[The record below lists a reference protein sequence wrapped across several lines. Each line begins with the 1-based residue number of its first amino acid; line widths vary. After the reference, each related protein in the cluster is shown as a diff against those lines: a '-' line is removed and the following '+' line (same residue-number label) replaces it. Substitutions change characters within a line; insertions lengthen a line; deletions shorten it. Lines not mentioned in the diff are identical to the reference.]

1 MSPSLRHLL
10 ISAFVAAS
18 RWELYRAPRLLGPPG
33 GRYLVAGYAS
43 PLAAEPSFILA
54 FAHRWREPRRFFLL
68 LGLSFLGFVVF
79 AVLHNVFYAIGESSN
94 TSWGTSLMEV
104 LHVGSFLVAVLIC
117 PPGILVGLIGYFV
130 AGFRA
135 RKSHAHAP
143 SA

>member
-1 MSPSLRHLL
+1 MGKVNTLTLAFLVIGSLFLVGGLL
-10 ISAFVAAS
+10 VEIADN
-18 RWELYRAPRLLGPPG
+18 APGLL
-33 GRYLVAGYAS
+33 LVYGAVT
-43 PLAAEPSFILA
+43 SFILA
-54 FAHRWREPRRFFLL
+54 FAHRWREPRKFFLL
-68 LGLSFLGFVVF
+68 LGLSFLSFIVF

-94 TSWGTSLMEV
+94 TSWATSLMEV

-117 PPGILVGLIGYFV
+117 PPGILVGLIGYFI

>member
-1 MSPSLRHLL
+1 MGKAHTLTLVFLVIGVLSLAGGLLVGIADNLPGLLL
-10 ISAFVAAS
+10 IYGAVT
-18 RWELYRAPRLLGPPG
+18 
-33 GRYLVAGYAS
+33 
-43 PLAAEPSFILA
+43 SFILA